1 MKIDPVHY
9 YYKDLKTGME
19 MEFSKLKISELENYG
34 WSVGF
39 PKASFDEIMDYEG
52 EIPWPSLTPEEQAI
66 VDENYEKLY
75 KALEE
80 EEE

>member
-19 MEFSKLKISELENYG
+19 MQFSKLSDYG
-34 WSVGF
+34 WAVGF

-52 EIPWPSLTPEEQAI
+52 EIPWPSLAQEEQAI
-66 VDENYEKLY
+66 VDENYEELY
-75 KALEE
+75 KALEDE
-80 EEE
+80 E

>member
-9 YYKDLKTGME
+9 YYKDLNTGME
-19 MEFSKLKISELENYG
+19 MDFSRCLEYG
-34 WSVGF
+34 WAVGF

-75 KALEE
+75 KASEE
-80 EEE
+80 EE

>member
-9 YYKDLKTGME
+9 YYKDLNTGME
-19 MEFSKLKISELENYG
+19 IEFSKLSDWG
-34 WSVGF
+34 WSVCF

-75 KALEE
+75 KALEGE
-80 EEE
+80 E